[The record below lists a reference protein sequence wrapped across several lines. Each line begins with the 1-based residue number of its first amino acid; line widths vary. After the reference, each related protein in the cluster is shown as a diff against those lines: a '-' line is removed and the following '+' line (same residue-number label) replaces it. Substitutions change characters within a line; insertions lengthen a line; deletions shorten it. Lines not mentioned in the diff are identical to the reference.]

1 MSNVVKRINNKL
13 KTGHT
18 FIRMAP
24 GSSAGWKTVQE
35 YQCNDIADDSHNE
48 KKIRSTNNRAL
59 MGS

>member
-1 MSNVVKRINNKL
+1 
-13 KTGHT
+13 
-18 FIRMAP
+18 MAP